1 MMDGPQTPDIH
12 IRRHFLSLIGIGG
25 VFLSSRNANA
35 TQVKKP
41 LVMQSITQPQNGSA
55 QAFIERSF
63 EMRQLA
69 IEHGDQPYGAVV
81 VKNGKIIG
89 QSWSRVILDSDAT
102 GHAEMSAIRD
112 AGRRAGRESLSGA
125 ILYSSSHP
133 CAMCEAAAS
142 WVGIASMIHGHSA
155 VDAGP
160 PQTCS

>member
-1 MMDGPQTPDIH
+1 MMDGPQPPSLLF
-12 IRRHFLSLIGIGG
+12 RRRFLSLIGIGG
-25 VFLSSRNANA
+25 VFLSSRNADA
-35 TQVKKP
+35 TQVQKP
-41 LVMQSITQPQNGSA
+41 SVMQSITQPQNGSA

-69 IEHGDQPYGAVV
+69 IDRGDQPYGAVV
-81 VKNGKIIG
+81 VKNDQIIG

-112 AGRRAGRESLSGA
+112 AGQRVGRESLSGA

-142 WVGIASMIHGHSA
+142 WVGIANMIHGRA
-155 VDAGP
+155 ATDAGP
-160 PQTCS
+160 PQSCS